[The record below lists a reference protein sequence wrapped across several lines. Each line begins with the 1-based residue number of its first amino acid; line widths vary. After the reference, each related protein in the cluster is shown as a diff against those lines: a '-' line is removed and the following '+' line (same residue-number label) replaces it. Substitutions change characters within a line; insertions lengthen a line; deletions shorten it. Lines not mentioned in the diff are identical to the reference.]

1 MYPLEKVL
9 KGEQRAAEEIEMKNL
24 RDFAKALLEALFGG
38 RLGLIEFTEQNDP
51 LKDATE
57 VRDDFA
63 LDEGIEVDDLND
75 ESREEIRAKIF
86 EKDGEWI
93 SPSIKGGGIITDD
106 MEVVKSI

>member
-1 MYPLEKVL
+1 
-9 KGEQRAAEEIEMKNL
+9 
-24 RDFAKALLEALFGG
+24 
-38 RLGLIEFTEQNDP
+38 
-51 LKDATE
+51 

-93 SPSIKGGGIITDD
+93 SPSNKGGGILTDD